1 MVVQSWT
8 DVVVGSL
15 QNLWWGVV
23 NYLPNLIG
31 ALIVL
36 IIGLIVAA
44 GLAALVEKIFE
55 GIRLDVFLEK
65 IGLKPIF
72 ERAGLKLRAAYF
84 LGKLVYWFVI
94 VAFLLAVAD
103 SLQLYAL
110 SQFLTTILNYLPN
123 VIAAVL
129 IMLAALMLA
138 HFLRRLVTASVM
150 SAKLHSG
157 PFLGTVTWWA
167 IAAFGFL
174 TALAQLNIAAQIIQT
189 IVTGFIAMLALAG
202 GLAFGLG
209 GRDYAT
215 HLLNKLK
222 DRTETHY

>member
-1 MVVQSWT
+1 MLVQSWT
-8 DVVVGSL
+8 DIVVGSL
-15 QNLWWGVV
+15 QNLWWGVI
-23 NYLPNLIG
+23 NYLPNLVG
-31 ALIVL
+31 ALVVL
-36 IIGLIVAA
+36 VIGLIVAA
-44 GLAALVEKIFE
+44 GLGALVEKILE
-55 GIRLDVFLEK
+55 GVRLDTLLEK

-72 ERAGLKLRAAYF
+72 ERAGIKLRAAYF
-84 LGKLVYWFVI
+84 FGKLVYWFVI
-94 VAFLLAVAD
+94 IAFLLAVAD

-110 SQFLTTILNYLPN
+110 SEFLTAILNYLPN

-129 IMLAALMLA
+129 IMLVALVLA
-138 HFLRRLVTASVM
+138 HFLRKLVTASVM

-167 IAAFGFL
+167 ITVFGFL
-174 TALAQLNIAAQIIQT
+174 TALAQLNIATAIIQT

-209 GRDYAT
+209 GKDYAN

-222 DRTETHY
+222 DRTEAH